1 MIIVLLV
8 PLLLG
13 TFAARAVL
21 EEGDAGMFK
30 CGTQFDRELLS
41 CSSCPYPHV
50 LILGDPD
57 INGCERLEVAQLTL
71 YLEGRVDALP
81 EEGL

>member
-8 PLLLG
+8 PLLLR

-30 CGTQFDRELLS
+30 RGTQFDGELSS
-41 CSSCPYPHV
+41 CSSCSRPHV
-50 LILGDPD
+50 LTLGDPD
-57 INGCERLEVAQLTL
+57 INGCRRLGIVQLIL
-71 YLEGRVDALP
+71 YLEGEVDALP

>member
-13 TFAARAVL
+13 TFAAGTVL
-21 EEGDAGMFK
+21 KEGDTGMFK
-30 CGTQFDRELLS
+30 CDTQFNGELLS
-41 CSSCPYPHV
+41 CSSCSHPHV
-50 LILGDPD
+50 LTLGDPD
-57 INGCERLEVAQLTL
+57 INGCGRLGVAQLTL
-71 YLEGRVDALP
+71 YLEGGVDALP